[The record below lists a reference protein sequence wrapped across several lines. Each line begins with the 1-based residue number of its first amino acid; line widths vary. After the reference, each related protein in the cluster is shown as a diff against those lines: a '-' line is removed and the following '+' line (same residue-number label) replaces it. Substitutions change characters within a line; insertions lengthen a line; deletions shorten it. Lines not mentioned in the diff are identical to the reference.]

1 MKLAPVLAVLLAQA
15 MPASAEPLVIDNG
28 RLFIKARINGVET
41 EALLDS
47 GAEASLVDSKLAV
60 AAGLSGGQKVTLKG
74 SGGEQQVTLVEG
86 VRIEA
91 LGQAI
96 PGASVAVLDLGDLS
110 KRLIKRPT
118 SAIVGRELFDAA
130 RIRIDLAGADVRAL
144 DAAEKPA
151 GALLALGED
160 KGIETIPAMLGGVPV
175 RAVLDYGNGNR
186 VLVGRELS
194 TSLGLKAIGKARGGG
209 IGGEVERDVVIL
221 PELVLAGQAFRDLE
235 AEVDETSSRA
245 ELNIGTAILRHFVV
259 TLDFAGRQAWFEPVA
274 KAR

>member
-47 GAEASLVDSKLAV
+47 GAEASLVDSKLAA

-74 SGGEQQVTLVEG
+74 SGGEQQITLVEG

-91 LGQAI
+91 LGKAI
-96 PGASVAVLDLGDLS
+96 FGASVAVLDLGELS

-130 RIRIDLAGADVRAL
+130 RIRIDLAGADVRAI
-144 DAAEKPA
+144 DADEKPA

-160 KGIETIPAMLGGVPV
+160 KGIETIPIMLGDVPV

-186 VLVGRELS
+186 ILVSRELS
-194 TSLGLKAIGKARGGG
+194 TSLGLKPIGKARGGG

-221 PELVLAGQAFRDLE
+221 PQLLLAGQAFRELE

-245 ELNIGTAILRHFVV
+245 GLNIGTSILRHFVV